1 MNGSVHRAASHYYI
15 INRKQSHKNQDP
27 ESYMYTSPH
36 GSHLNTP
43 TKTYLASYFGSIA
56 ALALVTMVTWMK
68 KLHIYNHQSV

>member
-1 MNGSVHRAASHYYI
+1 
-15 INRKQSHKNQDP
+15 
-27 ESYMYTSPH
+27 MYTSPL

-56 ALALVTMVTWMK
+56 ALALVTMVTRMK